1 MLLAAAG
8 LVLLVAVAGSSR
20 AMDAA
25 QPIIGVV
32 TDPIA
37 HNSTAA
43 GAGWVGVSMSKWL
56 EVAEGGFFVLA
67 CGRLSFIFG
76 DLCITFYT
84 PEIWHALE

>member
-37 HNSTAA
+37 HNSTA